1 MFSRSTE
8 YAIRAMAVL
17 AKQPTGKLCGAR
29 EIADSAAIPR
39 PFLWKILQNLTRKR
53 LLRSFKGVR
62 GGYELAK
69 PAHRISVLDII
80 DATTPAEA
88 LAGCMLGFG
97 NCDSMHPCALH
108 LVWANFSKDLTT
120 KFRKTSLTEL
130 ARLSTQRKRRNGR
143 PA

>member
-17 AKQPTGKLCGAR
+17 AGQPSGKLCGAR
-29 EIADSAAIPR
+29 EIAEAAAIPR

-69 PAHRISVLDII
+69 PAQRITVLDVI
-80 DATTPAEA
+80 DATTSAEA
-88 LAGCMLGFG
+88 LHGCMLGSG
-97 NCDSMHPCALH
+97 NCDSKHPCALH

-120 KFRKTSLTEL
+120 K
-130 ARLSTQRKRRNGR
+130 
-143 PA
+143 